1 MATRD
6 GKGEATPQGDGVDV
20 SLASSS
26 WSVSTASAKTTIPR
40 RDLAQK
46 EKKEEE
52 EREKETREEKRRREE
67 IRKKAENRIEE
78 EEKNLASEEES
89 SSQPNRLIWFSS
101 YLNISENDYSFV

>member
-46 EKKEEE
+46 EKKRRRRK
-52 EREKETREEKRRREE
+52 REGNKRREEKKRRNKKEGREQNRRRREE
-67 IRKKAENRIEE
+67 
-78 EEKNLASEEES
+78 
-89 SSQPNRLIWFSS
+89 FSK
-101 YLNISENDYSFV
+101 